1 MRKRRVDLLTFEVYY
16 SMFEGPRAWSR
27 IRSGINCA
35 RARLVCW
42 TEIAKISGDE
52 LMEESNGRIRIR
64 HIAGA
69 KVQCMKYM

>member
-1 MRKRRVDLLTFEVYY
+1 
-16 SMFEGPRAWSR
+16 
-27 IRSGINCA
+27 
-35 RARLVCW
+35 LVCW